1 MAARQPWRPQQ
12 WFLTDTTP
20 QLPLAV
26 VILNLGRQAFQ
37 PLTGAIPIAS
47 CSALKTQLLLQQFNG
62 KSPGLISSGLVQRRF
77 QELIS
82 PIGIL
87 WRQPFGSPAQLRR

>member
-1 MAARQPWRPQQ
+1 MAARQSWRPKQ
-12 WFLTDTTP
+12 WFLTGTTP

-26 VILNLGRQAFQ
+26 VILKLGRQAFQ

-62 KSPGLISSGLVQRRF
+62 KSPGLISSGLIQGRF
-77 QELIS
+77 QQLIS
-82 PIGIL
+82 PLGIL
-87 WRQPFGSPAQLRR
+87 GRQPFGSPAQLTR